1 MIEMSL
7 IVEFYPGV
15 ESNVLELPDKL
26 QAKMLRLFDLVEEHG
41 AQLGEPHTKAL
52 SNGLFEL
59 RAKALE
65 GIARSIFCYVDG
77 KKIIVLHVFVKK
89 TQKTPKKE
97 LEVAIS
103 RMKEVKSES

>member
-1 MIEMSL
+1 MIVMSWV
-7 IVEFYPGV
+7 VEFYSGV
-15 ESNVLELPDKL
+15 ERNVLELPDKL
-26 QAKMLRLFDLVEEHG
+26 QAKMLRLFDLVEEHR

-77 KKIIVLHVFVKK
+77 KIIVLHVFVKK

-97 LEVAIS
+97 LELAIS
-103 RMKEVKSES
+103 RMKEVKNES